1 MGQDIQCLFPT
12 MADNGDEAGPGSHLP
27 HIVPRAYRQVPK
39 GAFPDFHKKPLLP
52 KNRPPLHCIVMP
64 GGGNME
70 TRLWMAVTVWLKV
83 LGKTTDIATQHHACF
98 AAQRLS
104 FFCQATDSAALHTI
118 GQIAE
123 EDLQAFLH
131 TVVKIFSELQTRTR
145 PDVQPALT
153 LAMRFAEQATVQGR
167 DKCKTR
173 LHEWLTTALKQGAGQ
188 AHKWS
193 NAPNAFPALQL
204 SFKRADG
211 TVENDT
217 ILVGAYHARP

>member
-1 MGQDIQCLFPT
+1 
-12 MADNGDEAGPGSHLP
+12 
-27 HIVPRAYRQVPK
+27 
-39 GAFPDFHKKPLLP
+39 
-52 KNRPPLHCIVMP
+52 
-64 GGGNME
+64 
-70 TRLWMAVTVWLKV
+70 MAVTVWLKV

-131 TVVKIFSELQTRTR
+131 TVVKIFSELHTRTR

-167 DKCKTR
+167 DKCNTR
-173 LHEWLTTALKQGAGQ
+173 FHECLQTGCRSSTQMVQRSQRPPGA
-188 AHKWS
+188 
-193 NAPNAFPALQL
+193 PALFQAGGWD
-204 SFKRADG
+204 RG
-211 TVENDT
+211 N
-217 ILVGAYHARP
+217 